1 MSAVIKSADFLGGTI
16 YRPDLRD
23 ELRLLAEES
32 GCRLVEFSSVSAI
45 DPTSGTVHFET
56 EKQSQADLIV
66 AADGVHSSAMDLVL
80 GEVFPATP
88 SDFTATRAVV
98 PTKMLRQS
106 PCASIFADQPGR
118 TTFSISPKGGGYL
131 LCYWCH
137 AFEYI
142 NIVLYRYGI
151 EDDPNLAKEK
161 MRDEATRA
169 HVAESLEHF
178 HPDLGTV
185 CDHLLDVLPLWRL
198 KTRPPALRYTRGRLV
213 VIGDAAHAMLSV
225 RSPSVQP
232 SMRVLACMVLHM
244 SCAEKYSYHWRQ
256 QNLGQGANSAILDAA
271 ALGTLFA
278 DMSGVSAD
286 DISSRLQVYDKIRS
300 PRLSAIQIWSQIPMF
315 EKPWRKND
323 EVRKYLPNSILPG
336 KPS

>member
-1 MSAVIKSADFLGGTI
+1 MHIVAYFLHASASDSQFLDGRSLQVSAVLASADSLGGTI

-45 DPTSGTVHFET
+45 DPSSGTVSFDNGSE
-56 EKQSQADLIV
+56 SQADLVI

-80 GEVFPATP
+80 GEAFPAMP

-142 NIVLYRYGI
+142 NIVLYRYGV
-151 EDDPNLAKEK
+151 EDDPNLAKES

-169 HVAESLEHF
+169 HVAASLEHF
-178 HPDLGTV
+178 HPNLGTV

-198 KTRPPALRYTRGRLV
+198 KTRPPAPRYTRGRLV

-225 RSPSVQP
+225 CALHVQLFVQ
-232 SMRVLACMVLHM
+232 MLH
-244 SCAEKYSYHWRQ
+244 
-256 QNLGQGANSAILDAA
+256 
-271 ALGTLFA
+271 
-278 DMSGVSAD
+278 
-286 DISSRLQVYDKIRS
+286 QVYDGGGA
-300 PRLSAIQIWSQIPMF
+300 LC
-315 EKPWRKND
+315 
-323 EVRKYLPNSILPG
+323 
-336 KPS
+336 